1 MQSTNNWWQEIEQ
14 ELERQFDR
22 FLDDH
27 PSQKE
32 LLEKE
37 EANQKQKRLQLR
49 LQTINEQADQLRS
62 KLCKLSAEIK
72 QWRQRVERAHKANA
86 TDLAAQAQD
95 HLGQLMGKGRDCWQ
109 ALAELGV
116 EDQKL
121 RQELKQIPN
130 PNNNKPKYKQ
140 DIETAWEKFET
151 DQALEDL
158 KRKQR

>member
-49 LQTINEQADQLRS
+49 LQIINEQANQLRS

-86 TDLAAQAQD
+86 TDLAALA
-95 HLGQLMGKGRDCWQ
+95 HQL
-109 ALAELGV
+109 A
-116 EDQKL
+116 
-121 RQELKQIPN
+121 
-130 PNNNKPKYKQ
+130 
-140 DIETAWEKFET
+140 
-151 DQALEDL
+151 
-158 KRKQR
+158 

>member
-1 MQSTNNWWQEIEQ
+1 
-14 ELERQFDR
+14 
-22 FLDDH
+22 
-27 PSQKE
+27 
-32 LLEKE
+32 
-37 EANQKQKRLQLR
+37 
-49 LQTINEQADQLRS
+49 
-62 KLCKLSAEIK
+62 
-72 QWRQRVERAHKANA
+72 
-86 TDLAAQAQD
+86 
-95 HLGQLMGKGRDCWQ
+95 MGKGRDCWQ

-121 RQELKQIPN
+121 RQELEQIPN